1 MRSEKQKAATEK
13 LKALRNRKFK
23 DMTFDERVMRK
34 ELFNEPVDP
43 DVTSM
48 YGLFRKENAKKRIA
62 RKKALI
68 SIMQMRGVEV

>member
-1 MRSEKQKAATEK
+1 MRSEKQKASTEK

-23 DMTFDERVMRK
+23 DMTFDERVQVK
-34 ELFNEPVDP
+34 ELFKGPVDP
-43 DVTSM
+43 DVASM
-48 YGLFRKENAKKRIA
+48 HDLFKKENAKKRIA